1 MKTRAGLVALLSL
14 ALLGA
19 YVHAQ
24 FGQQAAKLDLVKVR
38 DDLFVIHNDFVPG
51 NTTALITNEGVVLV
65 DDKFE
70 IDHDNIMAQLK
81 KVTSQPVKYVINTHF
96 HGDHSGGNAKLQALN
111 AQVVASEAARQKM
124 VETKMPG
131 LPNVTLENRL
141 RLYVGGKRIEV
152 HYLGRAHTDGDVVV
166 LFPDHRVLAM
176 GDMFTFGDATP
187 QLVDYAGGGS
197 AVEWTK
203 TVEGALKLD
212 FDAVVPGHGAVT
224 TKQELQKF
232 RDSTMSLR
240 TRVRDMVGQKRSRAD
255 IEKMLRSDFHFA
267 DLHVKV
273 SLDGL
278 IKELQ

>member
-1 MKTRAGLVALLSL
+1 MRAGLVALLSA

-24 FGQQAAKLDLVKVR
+24 FGQQAATLDLVKVK
-38 DDLFVIHNDFVPG
+38 DDLYVIHNDFVPG

-152 HYLGRAHTDGDVVV
+152 HYLGRAHTNGDVVV

-212 FDAVVPGHGAVT
+212 FDSVVPGHGTVT

-240 TRVRDMVGQKRSRAD
+240 TKVRDMVVQKRSRGE

>member
-24 FGQQAAKLDLVKVR
+24 FGQEAAKLDLVKVR

-70 IDHDNIMAQLK
+70 IDHNNIMAQLK

-96 HGDHSGGNAKLQALN
+96 HGDHSGGNAQLQALN

-152 HYLGRAHTDGDVVV
+152 HYLGRAHTNGDVVV

-224 TKQELQKF
+224 TKQEVQKF

-240 TRVRDMVGQKRSRAD
+240 TKVRDMVVQKRSRAE

-278 IKELQ
+278 IKEMQ